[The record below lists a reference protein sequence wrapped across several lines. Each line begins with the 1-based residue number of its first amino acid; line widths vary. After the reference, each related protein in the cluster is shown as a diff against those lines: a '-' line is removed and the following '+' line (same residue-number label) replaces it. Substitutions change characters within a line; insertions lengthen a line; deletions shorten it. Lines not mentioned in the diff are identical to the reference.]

1 MRTKIAVFI
10 VIGFALSFVHAQGFF
25 NPFGIGSTSKATQPQ
40 VTDGAWAKY
49 NTDEINGN
57 EEGDFQISIVGMEKC
72 GNTNCTWFEMEFWK
86 KAGDHD
92 IMKYLMKGNLDKGQS
107 GTFSII
113 TKHNDEQATELI
125 FDIPE
130 DTTRKQEAD
139 ADSLAKTDV
148 DITDFHPTSF
158 SDAEGEWKM
167 DKQTITVPAGTFE
180 CIHTTYIK
188 KDTKEKAEVWHSTK
202 VPVTSIVKMKSEDGE
217 MKLLAYGT
225 SGAKSAITEKPKQIH
240 MNSFLQDAA
249 KEAAK
254 ESAKDAAK
262 DGVKEGVKGALKGLF
277 GK

>member
-1 MRTKIAVFI
+1 MRTKLAVLM
-10 VIGFALSFVHAQGFF
+10 VICLALSFAHAQDFF

-40 VTDGAWAKY
+40 IIDGSWAKY
-49 NTDEINGN
+49 HTDEINDN

-72 GNTNCTWFEMEFWK
+72 GTTNCTWFEMEFWK
-86 KAGDHD
+86 KSGDHD
-92 IMKYLMKGNLDKGQS
+92 IMKYLVKGTLDKGS

-130 DTTRKQEAD
+130 DTTRKDETQTVE
-139 ADSLAKTDV
+139 KTNTN
-148 DITDFHPTSF
+148 IEDFQPTSF
-158 SDAEGEWKM
+158 SDDEGEWKM

-188 KDTKEKAEVWHSTK
+188 KDTKEKAEIWHSTK
-202 VPVTSIVKMKSEDGE
+202 VPVTGLVKMKSADGE

-225 SGAKSAITEKPKQIH
+225 SGAKSAITEKPKQIR

-262 DGVKEGVKGALKGLF
+262 EGVKDGVKGALKGLF